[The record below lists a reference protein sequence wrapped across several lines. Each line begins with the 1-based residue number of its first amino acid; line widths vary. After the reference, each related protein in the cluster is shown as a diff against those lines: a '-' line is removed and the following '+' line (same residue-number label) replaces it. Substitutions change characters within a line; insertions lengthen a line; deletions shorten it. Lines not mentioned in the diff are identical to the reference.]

1 MVTIYHLYPDLLDL
15 YGDRGNVLALVK
27 RCEWRNIPV
36 QVREIKVGDKAEL
49 SDADIMFLGGG
60 SDREQTL
67 LVDDLHRRKEQLRQ
81 AIEDN
86 LVMLAICGGYQMLGK
101 YYLATNGTRVPGLD
115 LLDLYTEAGSD
126 RLIGN
131 VAVEIDLGG
140 RKVICSGFENH
151 SGRTILGDLQPLG
164 KVMAGHGNNGQD
176 GREGARYRNVFCS
189 YLHGPL
195 LPKNPALT
203 DYLLTL
209 SLARQGSA
217 GGELLT
223 PLDDSLENVANQSML
238 RRIISK

>member
-1 MVTIYHLYPDLLDL
+1 MVTICHLYPDLLDL
-15 YGDRGNVLALVK
+15 YGDRGNVMALVK

-36 QVREIKVGDKAEL
+36 QVREIKVGDKVEL
-49 SDADIMFLGGG
+49 AGADIIFLGGG

-67 LVDDLHRRKEQLRQ
+67 LVDDLHRRREQLRQ

-101 YYLATNGTRVPGLD
+101 YYLATDGTMVSGLD
-115 LLDLYTEAGSD
+115 LLDFYTEAGSD

-140 RKVICSGFENH
+140 QKVTCSGFENH
-151 SGRTILGDLQPLG
+151 SGRTILGGLQPLG
-164 KVMAGHGNNGQD
+164 KVLAGYGNNGRD
-176 GREGARYRNVFCS
+176 GQEGARYRNVFCS

-209 SLARQGSA
+209 SLTRQGMASK
-217 GGELLT
+217 ELT
-223 PLDDSLENVANQSML
+223 TLDDSLENAANQAML
-238 RRIISK
+238 KRIIGK

>member
-1 MVTIYHLYPDLLDL
+1 MVKIYHLYPDLLDL

-27 RCEWRNIPV
+27 RCAWRNIPV
-36 QVREIKVGDKAEL
+36 QVREIKVGDKIDLAG
-49 SDADIMFLGGG
+49 ADIIFLGGG

-67 LVDDLHRRKEQLRQ
+67 LVHDLHGRREQLRQ

-101 YYLATNGTRVPGLD
+101 YYLATDGTRVPGLG

-140 RKVICSGFENH
+140 QKVICSGFENH

-164 KVMAGHGNNGQD
+164 RVMAGYGNNGQD
-176 GREGARYRNVFCS
+176 GREGARHRNVFCS

-195 LPKNPALT
+195 LPKNPALA

-209 SLARQGSA
+209 SLARQGNA
-217 GGELLT
+217 GGELT
-223 PLDDSLENVANQSML
+223 PLDDSLENAANQAML
-238 RRIISK
+238 KRIISN